1 MMIHTLSGRK
11 LTPPPS
17 ECNIRRHH
25 FRTLVSFAPTN
36 AAASSERHPIYSTL
50 HAILYSV
57 YIRSFPRRSKISNND
72 ILLVGVLLAAASPTK
87 LEQVIDIARPGLST
101 TPHRGG
107 PPHYSH
113 PPTLKSYRATLLRCT
128 IVAENSR

>member
-1 MMIHTLSGRK
+1 MHTTDLLLPQTQLIHQST
-11 LTPPPS
+11 
-17 ECNIRRHH
+17 
-25 FRTLVSFAPTN
+25 AP
-36 AAASSERHPIYSTL
+36 HLFILCL
-50 HAILYSV
+50 HT
-57 YIRSFPRRSKISNND
+57 FPRRSKISNNH
-72 ILLVGVLLAAASPTK
+72 ILLVGVLLAAVSPTK